1 MDTVFSVYKHLIH
14 RITISLLTCSL
25 GMNGKCLKSYKCNG
39 DSINCLKVK
48 VLVAQW
54 CLTLFH
60 PMDCS
65 PLGSSVHGILQARIL
80 EWVAIPFLRV
90 SSQPRD

>member
-1 MDTVFSVYKHLIH
+1 MDTVFSVYRHLIH
-14 RITISLLTCSL
+14 RITISLLTYSL
-25 GMNGKCLKSYKCNG
+25 GMIGKCLKSYKCNE

-60 PMDCS
+60 PMDWS
-65 PLGSSVHGILQARIL
+65 PLGSSVHRILQARIL
-80 EWVAIPFLRV
+80 KWVTIL
-90 SSQPRD
+90 